1 MTNKTEVSNS
11 ELKVLEIL
19 YDKKEAVTIPQILL
33 ELKKQGFDWLNPTV
47 ANYLKRLQKKGIVDS
62 VKKGQNRY
70 FYAIVSKQ
78 EMQNEDAKKIIDTR
92 FKGSF
97 INFLCAFS
105 KETKLSKEEIK
116 QIKEWAEHLDD
127 E

>member
-33 ELKKQGFDWLNPTV
+33 ELKKQGLDWLNPTV

-97 INFLCAFS
+97 INFLCSFS

>member
-1 MTNKTEVSNS
+1 
-11 ELKVLEIL
+11 
-19 YDKKEAVTIPQILL
+19 
-33 ELKKQGFDWLNPTV
+33 
-47 ANYLKRLQKKGIVDS
+47 
-62 VKKGQNRY
+62 
-70 FYAIVSKQ
+70 
-78 EMQNEDAKKIIDTR
+78 MQNEDAKKIIDTR

>member
-1 MTNKTEVSNS
+1 MRALSKTDTGKRRRMNQDYVFLS
-11 ELKVLEIL
+11 ETPVGALPNLLIL
-19 YDKKEAVTIPQILL
+19 ADGMGGHNAGDYASRY
-33 ELKKQGFDWLNPTV
+33 TV
-47 ANYLKRLQKKGIVDS
+47 ETIVDS

>member
-1 MTNKTEVSNS
+1 MPNKPY
-11 ELKVLEIL
+11 L
-19 YDKKEAVTIPQILL
+19 YEMPARYSQI
-33 ELKKQGFDWLNPTV
+33 NH
-47 ANYLKRLQKKGIVDS
+47 S
-62 VKKGQNRY
+62 
-70 FYAIVSKQ
+70 
-78 EMQNEDAKKIIDTR
+78 EDAKKIIDTR